1 VVALWKPMNVL
12 SRFTA
17 DGSAHGTLARYR
29 LPAGVHPVGRL
40 DADSEGLLLLS
51 SDAAFTSAV
60 LGHGAGGRSTPVP
73 KTYLAQVER
82 TPDEVALARL
92 RAGAIVLDGAPLLPA
107 RARLVAEPPLPPRDP
122 PIRHRL
128 SVPTAWV
135 ELVLVEGKNRQVR
148 RMTAAVGHPTLR
160 LVRTAVGGLD
170 LGGLSPGGWRWLDD
184 ADVDRVLRGG
194 GRQDRWPS

>member
-1 VVALWKPMNVL
+1 
-12 SRFTA
+12 
-17 DGSAHGTLARYR
+17 
-29 LPAGVHPVGRL
+29 
-40 DADSEGLLLLS
+40 
-51 SDAAFTSAV
+51 
-60 LGHGAGGRSTPVP
+60 
-73 KTYLAQVER
+73 
-82 TPDEVALARL
+82 VALARL

-194 GRQDRWPS
+194 SRQDRSPS